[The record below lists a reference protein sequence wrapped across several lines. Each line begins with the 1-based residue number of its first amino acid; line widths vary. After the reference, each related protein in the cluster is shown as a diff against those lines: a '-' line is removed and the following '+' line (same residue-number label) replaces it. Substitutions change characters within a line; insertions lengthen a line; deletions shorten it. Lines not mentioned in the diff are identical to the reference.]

1 MKPLL
6 FCLATLALTGCTTVS
21 MVSKQAIVETE
32 LTDQQSEVRERA
44 QAFEA
49 MAADEGWV
57 RQAGGLSGLADM
69 LFGAEQSAS
78 DASSLSYAQTIAAS
92 AEEPA
97 AIYATVEADASAAAR
112 SLHELDLIA
121 TALLQSGDVQR
132 ADLISFESALVT
144 AQKCYRSFA
153 EATGVVEGAASRE
166 RRETEAAL
174 RLLAGVIDGARFSAD
189 QMAAA
194 YADAETAGETLS

>member
-32 LTDQQSEVRERA
+32 LTEQQSEVRERA

-49 MAADEGWV
+49 MATDEGWV
-57 RQAGGLSGLADM
+57 SQAGGLSGLADM
-69 LFGAEQSAS
+69 LFGADQPVSEV
-78 DASSLSYAQTIAAS
+78 SSLSYAQTIAAS

-112 SLHELDLIA
+112 SLQELDLIA

-153 EATGVVEGAASRE
+153 EATGIVEGAASRE

-174 RLLAGVIDGARFSAD
+174 RLLAGVIDGARLSAD

-194 YADAETAGETLS
+194 YADAEPAGETLS

>member
-32 LTDQQSEVRERA
+32 LTEQQSEVRERA

-57 RQAGGLSGLADM
+57 SQAGGLSGLADM
-69 LFGAEQSAS
+69 LFGADQPAS
-78 DASSLSYAQTIAAS
+78 EVASLSYAQTIAAS

-112 SLHELDLIA
+112 SLQELDLIA

-174 RLLAGVIDGARFSAD
+174 RLLAGVIDGARLSAD

>member
-6 FCLATLALTGCTTVS
+6 FCLATLALSGCTTVS

-32 LTDQQSEVRERA
+32 LTEQQSEVRERA

-49 MAADEGWV
+49 MAADKGWV
-57 RQAGGLSGLADM
+57 SQSGGLSGLTDM
-69 LFGAEQSAS
+69 LFGAPDG
-78 DASSLSYAQTIAAS
+78 DAAPARTYAQTIAAS

-97 AIYATVEADASAAAR
+97 AIYATVEAHASKAAR
-112 SLHELDLIA
+112 SLEELDLIA
-121 TALLQSGDVQR
+121 TALLESGDVKR

-144 AQKCYRSFA
+144 AQKCYRSFS
-153 EATGVVEGAASRE
+153 EATGVVEGDASRA

-174 RLLAGVIDGARFSAD
+174 RDFASVIDGARLSAD

-194 YADAETAGETLS
+194 YAGGETAGETLS

>member
-32 LTDQQSEVRERA
+32 LTEQQSEVRERA

-69 LFGAEQSAS
+69 LFGADQAAS
-78 DASSLSYAQTIAAS
+78 EVSSLSYAQTIAAS

-112 SLHELDLIA
+112 SLQELDLIA
-121 TALLQSGDVQR
+121 TGLLQSGEVQR

-153 EATGVVEGAASRE
+153 EATGVVEGSASRE

-174 RLLAGVIDGARFSAD
+174 RLLADVIDGARLSAD

>member
-121 TALLQSGDVQR
+121 TALLHSGDVQR

-174 RLLAGVIDGARFSAD
+174 RLLAGVIDGARLSAD

>member
-6 FCLATLALTGCTTVS
+6 FCLATLALSGCTTVS

-32 LTDQQSEVRERA
+32 LTEQQSEVRERA

-49 MAADEGWV
+49 MAADKGWV
-57 RQAGGLSGLADM
+57 SQSGGLSGLTDM
-69 LFGAEQSAS
+69 LFGANS
-78 DASSLSYAQTIAAS
+78 DGDAAPARTYAQTIAAS

-97 AIYATVEADASAAAR
+97 AIYATVEAHASKAAR
-112 SLHELDLIA
+112 SLEELDLIA
-121 TALLQSGDVQR
+121 TALLESGDVKR

-144 AQKCYRSFA
+144 AQKCYRSFS
-153 EATGVVEGAASRE
+153 EATGIVEGDASRA

-174 RLLAGVIDGARFSAD
+174 RDLASVIDGARLSAD

-194 YADAETAGETLS
+194 YAGGDAAGETLS

>member
-32 LTDQQSEVRERA
+32 LTEQQSEVRERA
-44 QAFEA
+44 EAFEA

-57 RQAGGLSGLADM
+57 MQSGGLSGLANM
-69 LFGAEQSAS
+69 LFGADQAGDETPSRT
-78 DASSLSYAQTIAAS
+78 YAQTIAAS
-92 AEEPA
+92 ADEPE
-97 AIYATVEADASAAAR
+97 AIYATVEADASTAAR
-112 SLHELDLIA
+112 SLEELDLIA
-121 TALLQSGDVQR
+121 SALLQSGDVQR

-144 AQKCYRSFA
+144 AQKCYRSFS
-153 EATGVVEGAASRE
+153 EATGVIEGDASRA

-174 RLLAGVIDGARFSAD
+174 RDLASVIDGARLSAD

-194 YADAETAGETLS
+194 YAGGDAAGETLS

>member
-1 MKPLL
+1 
-6 FCLATLALTGCTTVS
+6 

-112 SLHELDLIA
+112 SLQELDLIA

-174 RLLAGVIDGARFSAD
+174 RLLAGVIDGARLSAD

>member
-174 RLLAGVIDGARFSAD
+174 RLLAGVIDGARLSAD

>member
-32 LTDQQSEVRERA
+32 LTEQQSEVRERA
-44 QAFEA
+44 EAFEA

-57 RQAGGLSGLADM
+57 MQSGGLSGLADM
-69 LFGAEQSAS
+69 LFGADQSATDVTS
-78 DASSLSYAQTIAAS
+78 QSYAQTIAAS

-97 AIYATVEADASAAAR
+97 AIFATVEADAATAAR
-112 SLHELDLIA
+112 SLQELDLIA
-121 TALLQSGDVQR
+121 TALLESGEVQR

-153 EATGVVEGAASRE
+153 EATGVVEGDASRE

-174 RLLAGVIDGARFSAD
+174 RVLANVIDGARISAD

-194 YADAETAGETLS
+194 YAANDTTGETLS

>member
-112 SLHELDLIA
+112 SLQELDLIA

-174 RLLAGVIDGARFSAD
+174 RLLAGVIDGARLSAD

>member
-32 LTDQQSEVRERA
+32 LTAQQSEVRERA
-44 QAFEA
+44 EAFEA

-57 RQAGGLSGLADM
+57 MQAGGLSGLADM
-69 LFGAEQSAS
+69 LFGADQSATDVTS
-78 DASSLSYAQTIAAS
+78 QSYAQTIAAS

-97 AIYATVEADASAAAR
+97 AIFATVEADAATAAR
-112 SLHELDLIA
+112 SLQELDLIA
-121 TALLQSGDVQR
+121 TALLESGEVQR

-153 EATGVVEGAASRE
+153 EATGVVEGEASRE

-174 RLLAGVIDGARFSAD
+174 RVLANVIDGARISAD

-194 YADAETAGETLS
+194 YAANDTTGETLS

>member
-1 MKPLL
+1 
-6 FCLATLALTGCTTVS
+6 
-21 MVSKQAIVETE
+21 MVSKQAVVETE

-44 QAFEA
+44 QAFET

-69 LFGAEQSAS
+69 LFGAEHPAS
-78 DASSLSYAQTIAAS
+78 DVSSLSYAQTIAAS

-112 SLHELDLIA
+112 SLQELDLIA

-174 RLLAGVIDGARFSAD
+174 RLLASVIDGARASAD
-189 QMAAA
+189 QMATV
-194 YADAETAGETLS
+194 YSGSETADKTLS